1 MARWYGEIG
10 FGVTTETAPS
20 VFSEKIVSRKYYGEI
35 IRNNRKLQ
43 TSDKVND
50 DITITNQISILCDPY
65 AMENFRAMRYA
76 TFMNSKWKITDVE
89 VEYPR
94 LTLSLGGVYNAH

>member
-10 FGVTTETAPS
+10 FGETVETAPS
-20 VFSEKIVSRKYYGEI
+20 VFSEKIVPRKYFGEI

-43 TSDKVND
+43 TADKVND
-50 DITITNQISILCDPY
+50 DIAITNQISILCDPY
-65 AMENFRAMRYA
+65 AMENFHAMRYV

-89 VEYPR
+89 VNYPR
-94 LTLSLGGVYNAH
+94 LTLTLGGVYNAH

>member
-10 FGVTTETAPS
+10 FGETVETAPS
-20 VFSEKIVSRKYYGEI
+20 VFSEKIVPRKYFGEI

-43 TSDKVND
+43 TADKVND

-65 AMENFRAMRYA
+65 AMENFHAMRYV

-89 VEYPR
+89 VNYPR
-94 LTLSLGGVYNAH
+94 LTLTLGGVYNAH

>member
-10 FGVTTETAPS
+10 FGETVETAPS
-20 VFSEKIVSRKYYGEI
+20 VFSEKIIPRKYFGEI

-43 TSDKVND
+43 TADKVND

-65 AMENFRAMRYA
+65 AMENFHAMRYV

-89 VEYPR
+89 VNYPR
-94 LTLSLGGVYNAH
+94 LTLTLGGVYNAH

>member
-20 VFSEKIVSRKYYGEI
+20 VFSEKIVPRKYYGEI

-65 AMENFRAMRYA
+65 TMENFHAMRYA

-94 LTLSLGGVYNAH
+94 LMLSLGGVYNAH

>member
-10 FGVTTETAPS
+10 FGETVETAPS
-20 VFSEKIVSRKYYGEI
+20 VFSEKIVPRKYFGEI

-43 TSDKVND
+43 TADKVND

-65 AMENFRAMRYA
+65 AMENFHAMRYV

-89 VEYPR
+89 VDYPR
-94 LTLSLGGVYNAH
+94 LTLTLGGVYNAH

>member
-10 FGVTTETAPS
+10 FGVTTETAQS
-20 VFSEKIVSRKYYGEI
+20 VFSETIVPRKYYGEI

-50 DITITNQISILCDPY
+50 DIAITNQISILCDPY
-65 AMENFRAMRYA
+65 AMENFHAMRYA

>member
-10 FGVTTETAPS
+10 FGETVETAPS
-20 VFSEKIVSRKYYGEI
+20 VFSEKIVPRKYYGEI

-65 AMENFRAMRYA
+65 AMENFHAMRYV

-89 VEYPR
+89 VDYPR